1 MDGSSLILL
10 IILLQILPLTGGPG
24 YENPNAVSEDFTQLW
39 LLEPYLTVAG
49 TIGNVSQGVVVFFL
63 MRFAEKVATD
73 PTYEAKIFK
82 KHKRKH
88 VN

>member
-1 MDGSSLILL
+1 MINII

-24 YENPNAVSEDFTQLW
+24 YENPNAVPENFIQLW
-39 LLEPYLTVAG
+39 LIEPYLTVAG
-49 TIGNVSQGVVVFFL
+49 TIGNVSQGTIVFFL

-73 PTYEAKIFK
+73 PTYEANVFK